1 MAHTA
6 KHFALILLLFC
17 CASFAF
23 AAPHNPDSATNTHLH
38 VRTISDYLMVT
49 SVFINDRGPFDFL
62 IDTGTNTTLIDPQ
75 LATELAL
82 QPKDRLRLASLA
94 SATDVLRYYFQ
105 TFRVGPA
112 SVSNQEALAVPLP
125 QLTALDHKIRG
136 VLGMNFLLQFSFRLD
151 YEHRTLE
158 LYPFPEYAQVPTGL
172 RVPVEINESRLLIR
186 VGSGASPTGSWRL
199 ALDSGISQFLIFQDR
214 ITRASE
220 RSCGNAN
227 CLMQVAT
234 NLADHRASTIV
245 LHDVSIAGVHLP
257 ETQAVV
263 LENDLQKPSDLQDG
277 LLPAAPF
284 RSVFFDRTNA
294 TVIFSPVPSPFT
306 MASFQQP

>member
-1 MAHTA
+1 MARSTKKLA
-6 KHFALILLLFC
+6 FILLFC
-17 CASFAF
+17 CWAASAS
-23 AAPHNPDSATNTHLH
+23 AAPHPESDTNTHLR
-38 VRTISDYLMVT
+38 VRVIAGYLMVM
-49 SVFINDRGPFDFL
+49 SVSINDRGPFDFL

-82 QPKDRLRLASLA
+82 QPKDRLTLASLA
-94 SATDVLRYYFQ
+94 SATDVPRYYFQ

-151 YEHRTLE
+151 YEHCTLE
-158 LYPFPEYAQVPTGL
+158 IYPFPESSQAPTGL
-172 RVPVEINESRLLIR
+172 RVPVEINESRLLIK
-186 VGSGASPTGSWRL
+186 VESDASPTGSWRL
-199 ALDSGISQFLIFQDR
+199 ALDSGIAQFLVFQDR
-214 ITRASE
+214 VAAAE
-220 RSCGNAN
+220 RSCGKAN

-234 NLADHRASTIV
+234 NMADHRASTIL
-245 LHDVSIAGVHLP
+245 LHDVSIAGAHLP
-257 ETQAVV
+257 ETQVV
-263 LENDLQKPSDLQDG
+263 ILRNDLQKPSDHQDG

-294 TVIFSPVPSPFT
+294 TVIFSPVPGPFT

>member
-1 MAHTA
+1 MVRSA
-6 KHFALILLLFC
+6 KNIACILSLSFCAAL
-17 CASFAF
+17 AF
-23 AAPHNPDSATNTHLH
+23 AAPHNPDSATNTRLR
-38 VRTISDYLMVT
+38 VRTIADYLMVVGV
-49 SVFINDRGPFDFL
+49 SINDRGPFDFL

-75 LATELAL
+75 LATELGL
-82 QPKDRLRLASLA
+82 EPQDKLKLASLA
-94 SATDVLRYYFQ
+94 SAADVPRYYFQ

-125 QLTALDHKIRG
+125 QLTALDRKIRG

-158 LYPFPEYAQVPTGL
+158 LYPFPESAQAPAGL
-172 RVPVEINESRLLIR
+172 RVPVEINESRLLIK
-186 VGSGASPTGSWRL
+186 VGSEASPTGSWKL
-199 ALDSGISQFLIFQDR
+199 ALDSGIAQFLVFQDR
-214 ITRASE
+214 IAAAD
-220 RSCGNAN
+220 RSCGKTN

-234 NLADHRASTIV
+234 NLADQSASTIL
-245 LHDVSIAGVHLP
+245 LHDVSIAGAHLP
-257 ETQAVV
+257 ETQVVV
-263 LENDLQKPSDLQDG
+263 LHNDLQKPSDHQDG

-294 TVIFSPVPSPFT
+294 TVIFSPVPGPFT